1 MREYRLKRKGHTLFH
16 DQSHEQ
22 LNTLLRKPLPSFVM
36 ISQVRCPGIERRRM
50 TAGRRQKRERQAV
63 CIDKRYSERP
73 YQVVVPQR
81 RFAGTVVT
89 SKNDRER
96 FVAGNRLE

>member
-1 MREYRLKRKGHTLFH
+1 M
-16 DQSHEQ
+16 
-22 LNTLLRKPLPSFVM
+22 
-36 ISQVRCPGIERRRM
+36 PGDSWQE
-50 TAGRRQKRERQAV
+50 RERQAV

-89 SKNDRER
+89 GENDRER

>member
-1 MREYRLKRKGHTLFH
+1 M
-16 DQSHEQ
+16 
-22 LNTLLRKPLPSFVM
+22 
-36 ISQVRCPGIERRRM
+36 PGDSWQE
-50 TAGRRQKRERQAV
+50 RERQAV

-89 SKNDRER
+89 GENHRER
-96 FVAGNRLE
+96 FVAGNRLEQFSGVRWPGWRCCLHIDFEREGLNLP

>member
-1 MREYRLKRKGHTLFH
+1 VQERE
-16 DQSHEQ
+16 
-22 LNTLLRKPLPSFVM
+22 P
-36 ISQVRCPGIERRRM
+36 
-50 TAGRRQKRERQAV
+50 V

-89 SKNDRER
+89 GENDRER
-96 FVAGNRLE
+96 FVPGDRLEQIMSLLFFHCLAKKLFAFGRHQFGGIGMLSRHSVRRDG